1 MSHYK
6 VDMRDVFFV
15 LFDWL
20 KTGKLAEKEPFKSME
35 IDEDMMKATLDEA
48 LKMAQNEISPLFE
61 DSKFHAEY
69 ENGKVVLPEEYK
81 KAFQVYC
88 ENGWLG
94 LVANPEYGG
103 MGFPVCIGLSAMEF
117 FCGANIAFTMY
128 PELTHGAAHILE
140 AFGSDWMKN
149 TFVEKM
155 YTGQWAGTMCLTEP
169 SAGSDVGA
177 LKTKAILQDD
187 GTYKIVGT
195 KIFISSGDHELTENI
210 IHPVLAR
217 VEGAPEGIKGVSIF
231 LVPKVWVN
239 EDGSL
244 GQANDVVCS
253 GIEHKMG
260 IKASATCTLNF
271 GENNECRGH
280 LIGEEN
286 QGIKYMFQMMNEAR
300 LYVGLQGA
308 SISNTSY
315 MNTLEYAKE
324 RVQFRHIKDMAK
336 HDAPGVPI
344 VQHPDV
350 RRMLMFMKSMAE
362 GSRALMLKTAFYA
375 DMAKA
380 AEDEQEKQK
389 YLGLVDF
396 LIPICKAYCTDWAFD
411 VTETGVQVLGG
422 YGYCSEYPQEQYCR
436 DVKIA
441 SLYEGTNGIQA
452 LDLMGRKLS
461 MKGGMLFMYYMQELS
476 ATVAKLKANE
486 KFATEGAKLEEAQGW
501 IASLVMEFGQMGKS
515 GDPGQMIVPI
525 LNAVPF
531 LNMFGHLVITEL
543 LCDQAIL
550 AQQMLDDYCKEKGAA
565 DSKAVR
571 KLIEEN
577 DEAKYLYGK
586 VQSAKWF
593 TNNML
598 PEVEALMKAMKNKD
612 LSAMKMVF

>member
-6 VDMRDVFFV
+6 VDMRDVYFV

-20 KTGKLAEKEPFKSME
+20 KAGVLGEKEPFKSME

-48 LKMAQNEISPLFE
+48 LKLAQNEVAPLFE
-61 DSKFHAEY
+61 DSKYHAEFDD
-69 ENGKVVLPEEYK
+69 GKVILPEEYG
-81 KAFQVYC
+81 KAFKTYC

-94 LVANPEYGG
+94 LTANPEYGG
-103 MGFPVCIGLSAMEF
+103 MGFPSIVGIAAMEF

-140 AFGSDWMKN
+140 VFGSDWLKK

-169 SAGSDVGA
+169 GAGSDVGA

-195 KIFISSGDHELTENI
+195 KIFISSGDHDLTENI

-217 VEGAPEGIKGVSIF
+217 IEGAPEGIKGVSIF
-231 LVPKVWVN
+231 MVPKYWVN
-239 EDGSL
+239 EDGSM
-244 GQANDVVCS
+244 GDANDVICS

-271 GENNECRGH
+271 GENNNCRGYI
-280 LIGEEN
+280 IGEEN

-300 LYVGLQGA
+300 LYVGLQGT
-308 SISNTSY
+308 SIANTSY
-315 MNTLEYAKE
+315 LNTLEYAKE
-324 RVQFRHIKDMAK
+324 RIQFRHIKDMAK

-344 VQHPDV
+344 IEHPDV

-362 GSRALMLKTAFYA
+362 GTRGMLMKTAFYA
-375 DMAKA
+375 DMAKVT
-380 AEDEQEKQK
+380 EDEQEKQK
-389 YLGLVDF
+389 LIGLVDL
-396 LIPICKAYCTDWAFD
+396 LIPICKAYSTDWAFD
-411 VTETGVQVLGG
+411 VTETGIQVLGG
-422 YGYCSEYPQEQYCR
+422 YGFCSEYPQEQYCR
-436 DVKIA
+436 DVKIG

-452 LDLMGRKLS
+452 LDLLGRKLS

-476 ATVAKLKANE
+476 ATIEKLKADE
-486 KFATEGAKLEEAQGW
+486 KFADMGAQLEQAQGW
-501 IASLVMEFGQMGKS
+501 LASLVMEFGQMGKS
-515 GDPGQMIVPI
+515 KDPAQMIVPI
-525 LNAVPF
+525 LNATPF
-531 LNMFGHLVITEL
+531 LNMFGHVVMAEILA
-543 LCDQAIL
+543 DQAMI
-550 AQQMLDDYCKEKGAA
+550 AQNMLDVYCKEKGCE

-571 KLIEEN
+571 KLVEES

-586 VQSAKWF
+586 VQGAKWF
-593 TNNML
+593 LNNQL

-612 LSAMKMVF
+612 VSAMKMVF